1 MTFTLLGILLTGV
14 YLILAIAFHEF
25 AHAFVADRLGD
36 PTARSQ
42 GRLTLNPIA
51 HIDPLGTIVLPL
63 GLMLL
68 SGGSF
73 AFGWGKPTPFDPY
86 NLAHPRRDTG
96 LISLAG
102 PISNLLLAVVVAL
115 AIHFLPAAFYIFLAP
130 FVLVNISLAIFN
142 LVPVGP
148 LDGQKIL
155 FGLLPRDLAYEFQ
168 VVMNRY
174 GTLILLFLILPIFG
188 SEAPISAIISPAIN
202 FIAHFLLP

>member
-14 YLILAIAFHEF
+14 YLILAISIHEF
-25 AHAFVADRLGD
+25 AHAFVADKLGD

-51 HIDPLGTIVLPL
+51 HIDPIGTIVLPL
-63 GLMLL
+63 VLMLL

-102 PISNLLLAVVVAL
+102 PVSNLLLASVVAL
-115 AIHFLPAAFYIFLAP
+115 AIHFLPGFFYMFLAP
-130 FVLVNISLAIFN
+130 FVIINISLAIFN
-142 LVPVGP
+142 LIPVGP

-168 VVMNRY
+168 VIMNRY
-174 GTLILLFLILPIFG
+174 GTLILILLILPIFG
-188 SEAPISAIISPAIN
+188 GQAPINAIISPAIN
-202 FIAHFLLP
+202 FIANFLLP